1 MEQNTAK
8 SGQVKP
14 SKRFFM
20 IPKWL
25 CATEKLSLAAKVLLV
40 ILDDHRNRKTGQCNP
55 RIRTLAKESHTPRRT
70 VQRALADLC
79 RLGLIQITW
88 AQRESNYRIAPR
100 SEWSK
105 ILMRQIGA
113 TENPDAPVWR
123 NALRQF
129 GATEPAVSLLT
140 ELDPLNYKK
149 NSLFLSHRKHVAKPA
164 ISPTKKP
171 SAESV
176 SLTVY
181 EPEPETFDV
190 WFEQKFWPFYP
201 RKTAK
206 AAALK
211 AARAAGKSP
220 KLRDEILTGL
230 YRQLPNLESR
240 EPEFIPHA
248 ATWLNQ
254 KRWLDEPEPARR
266 PPESERDR
274 NFRIAAE
281 DFLKEQSR

>member
-1 MEQNTAK
+1 LN
-8 SGQVKP
+8 
-14 SKRFFM
+14 
-20 IPKWL
+20 
-25 CATEKLSLAAKVLLV
+25 
-40 ILDDHRNRKTGQCNP
+40 
-55 RIRTLAKESHTPRRT
+55 
-70 VQRALADLC
+70 
-79 RLGLIQITW
+79 
-88 AQRESNYRIAPR
+88 
-100 SEWSK
+100 
-105 ILMRQIGA
+105 
-113 TENPDAPVWR
+113 EN
-123 NALRQF
+123 
-129 GATEPAVSLLT
+129 
-140 ELDPLNYKK
+140 K
-149 NSLFLSHRKHVAKPA
+149 NSLFLSHRKRVAKGG

-201 RKTAK
+201 RKIAR

-254 KRWLDEPEPARR
+254 KRWQDEPEPARR

-281 DFLKEQSR
+281 AFLREPSR